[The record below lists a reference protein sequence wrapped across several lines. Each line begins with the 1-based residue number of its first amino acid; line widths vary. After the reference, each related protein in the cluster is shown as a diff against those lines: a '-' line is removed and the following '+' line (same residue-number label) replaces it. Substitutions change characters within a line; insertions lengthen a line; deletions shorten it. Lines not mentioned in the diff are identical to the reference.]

1 MSPLMLIRI
10 LLCIAAFG
18 LVAPAIAQNRGEQRS
33 KALIAAETSAERAR
47 GQLVLP
53 EFAALADKASE
64 SVSVSLEPSLLGMA
78 CRFLSAEDP
87 EEAQAKKLCTSLRG
101 VYVRHYTFET
111 DYAYP
116 RADIER
122 VRRQLSAPG
131 WNRIVEARS
140 KKENTDVDVFV
151 LIEGEKAQ
159 GLSIIASQPRE
170 FTIVNIVGSIDLEQL
185 HQLEGQFGVPD
196 LDIEPGRNTPAPNK
210 GPEKK

>member
-1 MSPLMLIRI
+1 MISRFPARIGFLAML
-10 LLCIAAFG
+10 LLAGTAS
-18 LVAPAIAQNRGEQRS
+18 AQTR
-33 KALIAAETSAERAR
+33 ALPK
-47 GQLVLP
+47 GQLLLP

-64 SVSVSLEPSLLGMA
+64 SVTVSLEPSLLGMA
-78 CRFLSAEDP
+78 CRFLSADDP

-101 VYVRHYTFET
+101 IYVRHYTFEK

-116 RADIER
+116 KADIDR

-159 GLSIIASQPRE
+159 GLSIIASEPRE

-185 HQLEGQFGVPD
+185 HQLEGQFGVPE
-196 LDIEPGRNTPAPNK
+196 LDIESGSKAPAAAKP
-210 GPEKK
+210 PAKK